1 MTQPKRQ
8 LLPFRI
14 SPEPP
19 LVETFSSHD
28 VKPRLVIVVL
38 LITAGV
44 IALADQGP
52 QTAKIVSVQKHSE
65 GRIVSWS
72 GHSPIFDG
80 YPFYDLTLKW
90 NGKNYVVR
98 YESMT
103 GYYPKTWDVGK
114 EIPVKHERGQFI
126 LSNGDETIP
135 ARVVNANDCVSTSSP
150 PPGISITPQIPC
162 D

>member
-1 MTQPKRQ
+1 
-8 LLPFRI
+8 
-14 SPEPP
+14 
-19 LVETFSSHD
+19 
-28 VKPRLVIVVL
+28 VKPRLIIIVL
-38 LITAGV
+38 LMAAGV
-44 IALADQGP
+44 TALADQGP
-52 QTAKIVSVQKHSE
+52 QTAKIVSVRKHAQ
-65 GRIVSWS
+65 GRIVSWA
-72 GHSPIFDG
+72 GHTPIFDG

-114 EIPVKHERGQFI
+114 EIPVKRERGQFI
-126 LSNGDETIP
+126 LHQGDEAVP
-135 ARVVNANDCVSTSSP
+135 AREVNPNDCVGTSSP

>member
-1 MTQPKRQ
+1 
-8 LLPFRI
+8 
-14 SPEPP
+14 
-19 LVETFSSHD
+19 